1 MVRAFGRKFSQPEY
15 SRLEEGS
22 IEAVGSEGRRRKGH
36 HKAAKRQSLGVD
48 GRSLFDLEGDGD
60 RDKAGRGQGGEQ
72 TWRGGGE
79 LHFRHFLLEVCID
92 VDVNK
97 TDSIFVCLLLFFHA
111 ENSDLTRLSQYQSL
125 S

>member
-1 MVRAFGRKFSQPEY
+1 M
-15 SRLEEGS
+15 EERS

-48 GRSLFDLEGDGD
+48 ARSLFDLEGDGD
-60 RDKAGRGQGGEQ
+60 RDKAGRGQQGA
-72 TWRGGGE
+72 E

-97 TDSIFVCLLLFFHA
+97 TNSIFVCLLLFFHA
-111 ENSDLTRLSQYQSL
+111 ENSDLTSLSQYQSL